1 MNRNQDARGVVLT
14 GYISNNEAFSPACAA
29 ATSSG
34 DEPEAPGPRYYLI
47 LASCSYCD
55 HQQHCDAAKLQ
66 IAAEDYGI
74 WMLQRIMGRKPA
86 PYNAQRTRAGT
97 RPPYQRCNSQDS
109 LDELAMDDYWK
120 EMEII
125 QHSGDAEPQDE
136 VQLKVADEGEQEEAW
151 LTEAGLATLFDES
164 ATDDD
169 DGKVLLSTLTR
180 TQAAAV
186 HKRLETLRKRNKPH
200 SVPDVRDI
208 FKPQDTKDD
217 ESKSREGSENTK
229 KEEETSS
236 GNGEGKADTE
246 TDINQEVSFSEQA
259 LTYKEGSK
267 VTPPIDE
274 TDDRLPD
281 FRVVRDK
288 TGMTKVGDLSLAD
301 MKKVHRLVLIEVS
314 ALFDTAGIDLK
325 THKPLR
331 IKVKESGL
339 FGVPLTTLLEQ
350 DQKMIPGTRV
360 PIILQ
365 RLISHIEDEGL
376 DTEGILRVPGAATRV
391 KAVCQELELKFYDGL
406 FPWESLK
413 QHDSASVLKLF
424 IRELPHPLLTV
435 EYFSAFFSVLK
446 FPTKKQQLQALNL
459 LVLLLPASSRDTL
472 KALLEFLQRVID
484 HKERNKMTLNN
495 VAMVMAPNI
504 FMFKGFRSKIT
515 EQQEFTMATGMAN
528 IVRLLIRYQ
537 DLLWTIPKFVM
548 TQVRKQNTER
558 KVSRERAVKKLL
570 KKMAYDRDRERNS
583 EKVEK
588 NTEVRLDTSVSD
600 LWKECPVRCRAVAGL
615 QGSSTSV
622 DGGFIRVQAPQF
634 SKVSMAVELTEEL
647 RASDILTRFLSQES
661 SLLVKREDLYL
672 YEIGGN
678 IKERCLDEE
687 TYMKALLELNPT
699 AEWVIKS
706 VQR

>member
-14 GYISNNEAFSPACAA
+14 GYISNSEAFSPACAA
-29 ATSSG
+29 AASSG
-34 DEPEAPGPRYYLI
+34 DEPEAPGP
-47 LASCSYCD
+47 S
-55 HQQHCDAAKLQ
+55 
-66 IAAEDYGI
+66 
-74 WMLQRIMGRKPA
+74 RKPA
-86 PYNAQRTRAGT
+86 PCNAQRTRAASVGT
-97 RPPYQRCNSQDS
+97 RPPYQRCSSQDS

-208 FKPQDTKDD
+208 FKPQDTKDE
-217 ESKSREGSENTK
+217 ESKSRGGSENTK

-236 GNGEGKADTE
+236 GNGEGKGDTE

-259 LTYKEGSK
+259 LAYKDGSK
-267 VTPPIDE
+267 VTPPVDE
-274 TDDRLPD
+274 ADDRLPD

-288 TGMTKVGDLSLAD
+288 TGMTKVGDLSPAD
-301 MKKVHRLVLIEVS
+301 MKKVHRLILIEVS

-339 FGVPLTTLLEQ
+339 FGVPLTMLLEQ

-406 FPWESLK
+406 FPWETLK

-515 EQQEFTMATGMAN
+515 EQQEFAMATSMAS

-548 TQVRKQNTER
+548 TQVRKQNAER
-558 KVSRERAVKKLL
+558 KISRERAVKKLL

-588 NTEVRLDTSVSD
+588 NTEVD
-600 LWKECPVRCRAVAGL
+600 E
-615 QGSSTSV
+615 
-622 DGGFIRVQAPQF
+622 GFIRVQAPQF
-634 SKVSMAVELTEEL
+634 SKVSMVVELTEEL

>member
-1 MNRNQDARGVVLT
+1 MNRHQDARGVILT
-14 GYISNNEAFSPACAA
+14 GYISNSQAAFSPVCAPA
-29 ATSSG
+29 VSSG
-34 DEPEAPGPRYYLI
+34 DEPEAPGP
-47 LASCSYCD
+47 S
-55 HQQHCDAAKLQ
+55 
-66 IAAEDYGI
+66 
-74 WMLQRIMGRKPA
+74 RKPA
-86 PYNAQRTRAGT
+86 HCNVQRTRAVSSGT
-97 RPPYQRCNSQDS
+97 RPPYQRRSSQDS

-125 QHSGDAEPQDE
+125 QHSDAEPQEE

-164 ATDDD
+164 VSDDD

-217 ESKSREGSENTK
+217 ESKSRGGSENTK

-236 GNGEGKADTE
+236 GNGEGVADTE
-246 TDINQEVSFSEQA
+246 TDIDQEVSFSEQA

-267 VTPPIDE
+267 VTPPVDE
-274 TDDRLPD
+274 ADDRLPD

-288 TGMTKVGDLSLAD
+288 TGMTKVGDLSPAD
-301 MKKVHRLVLIEVS
+301 MKKVHRLILIEVS
-314 ALFDTAGIDLK
+314 ALFDTAAIDLK

-339 FGVPLTTLLEQ
+339 FGVPLTTLLDQ
-350 DQKMIPGTRV
+350 DQKMMPGTRV

-406 FPWESLK
+406 FPWENLK
-413 QHDSASVLKLF
+413 QHDAASVLKLF

-515 EQQEFTMATGMAN
+515 GQQEFTMASSMAN

-537 DLLWTIPKFVM
+537 DLLCTIPKFVM
-548 TQVRKQNTER
+548 TQVRKQNMER
-558 KVSRERAVKKLL
+558 KMNRERAVKKLL
-570 KKMAYDRDRERNS
+570 KKMAYDRERNS

-588 NTEVRLDTSVSD
+588 NTEMD
-600 LWKECPVRCRAVAGL
+600 
-615 QGSSTSV
+615 GS
-622 DGGFIRVQAPQF
+622 FIRVQAPQF

-647 RASDILTRFLSQES
+647 RASDILTRFLSQESFS

>member
-1 MNRNQDARGVVLT
+1 MNRHQDAQGVVLT
-14 GYISNNEAFSPACAA
+14 GYSSNTEAFSAP
-29 ATSSG
+29 SSG
-34 DEPEAPGPRYYLI
+34 DEPPAL
-47 LASCSYCD
+47 S
-55 HQQHCDAAKLQ
+55 
-66 IAAEDYGI
+66 
-74 WMLQRIMGRKPA
+74 RKPA
-86 PYNAQRTRAGT
+86 QYNAHRTRAATVGSK
-97 RPPYQRCNSQDS
+97 PSHQRCSSQDS
-109 LDELAMDDYWK
+109 LDDLAMDDYWK

-125 QHSGDAEPQDE
+125 QHSGDAEPHDE

-151 LTEAGLATLFDES
+151 LMEAGLATLFDES
-164 ATDDD
+164 ASDDD

-186 HKRLETLRKRNKPH
+186 HKRLETLRKRTKPH

-208 FKPQDTKDD
+208 FKPQDAKDD
-217 ESKSREGSENTK
+217 EAKSRGGSENTK
-229 KEEETSS
+229 KEEESS
-236 GNGEGKADTE
+236 SGVNVAVGNGEGLVDME

-259 LTYKEGSK
+259 LSCKDGSK
-267 VTPPIDE
+267 VKPPIDE
-274 TDDRLPD
+274 ADDKLPN
-281 FRVVRDK
+281 FRVARDK
-288 TGMTKVGDLSLAD
+288 TGMTKVGDLSPAD

-325 THKPLR
+325 THKPLK

-350 DQKMIPGTRV
+350 DQKILSGTRV

-365 RLISHIEDEGL
+365 RLISHIEEEGL

-391 KAVCQELELKFYDGL
+391 KAVCQELELKFYDGM

-413 QHDSASVLKLF
+413 QHDTASVLKLF
-424 IRELPHPLLTV
+424 IRELPYPLLTV
-435 EYFSAFFSVLK
+435 EYFSAFLSVLK
-446 FPTKKQQLQALNL
+446 LPTKKQQLQALNL
-459 LVLLLPASSRDTL
+459 LVLLLPPSSRDTL

-515 EQQEFTMATGMAN
+515 GQQEISMATGMSI

-537 DLLWTIPKFVM
+537 DLLWTIPKFVI
-548 TQVRKQNTER
+548 TQVRKQNMER
-558 KVSRERAVKKLL
+558 KMNRERAVKKLL
-570 KKMAYDRDRERNS
+570 KKMAYDREKNS

-588 NTEVRLDTSVSD
+588 SPEVDS
-600 LWKECPVRCRAVAGL
+600 
-615 QGSSTSV
+615 
-622 DGGFIRVQAPQF
+622 GFIRVQAPQF
-634 SKVSMAVELTEEL
+634 LKVSMAVELTEEL

-661 SLLVKREDLYL
+661 SVLVKREELFL

-687 TYMKALLELNPT
+687 TYMKALLELNPA
-699 AEWVIKS
+699 AEWVIRS

>member
-14 GYISNNEAFSPACAA
+14 GYISNSEAFSPLCAR
-29 ATSSG
+29 SG
-34 DEPEAPGPRYYLI
+34 DEPETPS
-47 LASCSYCD
+47 AS
-55 HQQHCDAAKLQ
+55 
-66 IAAEDYGI
+66 G
-74 WMLQRIMGRKPA
+74 KPA
-86 PYNAQRTRAGT
+86 PYDVHCPRAASVGT
-97 RPPYQRCNSQDS
+97 RPPYQRCSSQDS

-151 LTEAGLATLFDES
+151 LTEAGLATLFDKS
-164 ATDDD
+164 ALDDD

-208 FKPQDTKDD
+208 FKPQDSKNE
-217 ESKSREGSENTK
+217 ESRSRGGSENTE
-229 KEEETSS
+229 KEETAS
-236 GNGEGKADTE
+236 GVGVAIENGEGMADTE

-267 VTPPIDE
+267 
-274 TDDRLPD
+274 D

-288 TGMTKVGDLSLAD
+288 TGMTKLGDLSPAD

-314 ALFDTAGIDLK
+314 ALFDTAGVDLK

-331 IKVKESGL
+331 VKVKESGL

-350 DQKMIPGTRV
+350 DHKMIPGTRV

-365 RLISHIEDEGL
+365 R
-376 DTEGILRVPGAATRV
+376 T
-391 KAVCQELELKFYDGL
+391 VCQELELKFYDGL

-413 QHDSASVLKLF
+413 QHDAASVLKLF
-424 IRELPHPLLTV
+424 IRELPYPLLTV
-435 EYFSAFFSVLK
+435 EYFTAFFSVLK

-472 KALLEFLQRVID
+472 KALLEFLQRVIV

-515 EQQEFTMATGMAN
+515 EQQEFSMATGMAN

-548 TQVRKQNTER
+548 TQVRKQNMER
-558 KVSRERAVKKLL
+558 KMNRDRAVKKLL
-570 KKMAYDRDRERNS
+570 KKMAYDRERNS

-588 NTEVRLDTSVSD
+588 NPE
-600 LWKECPVRCRAVAGL
+600 
-615 QGSSTSV
+615 V

-647 RASDILTRFLSQES
+647 RASDILTRFLSQERHSTDQQTLQRETS
-661 SLLVKREDLYL
+661 STR
-672 YEIGGN
+672 
-678 IKERCLDEE
+678 
-687 TYMKALLELNPT
+687 A
-699 AEWVIKS
+699 
-706 VQR
+706 